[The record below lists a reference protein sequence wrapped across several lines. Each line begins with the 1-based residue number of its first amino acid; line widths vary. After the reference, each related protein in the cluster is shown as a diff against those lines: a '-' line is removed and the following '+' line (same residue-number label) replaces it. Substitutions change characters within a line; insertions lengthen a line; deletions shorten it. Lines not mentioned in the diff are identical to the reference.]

1 MKNQSKV
8 KDQSGSSNL
17 SLIGGFIALFCF
29 FAPWAGCG
37 RQVSSGM
44 DIASDEPEYYAI
56 LASAIVIIISFM
68 IFKSINKLSKSKLLI
83 GFTSLF
89 SLGFLL
95 IKLFEYLSDDT
106 SDYIKLKWG
115 VFATFLGFLLSL
127 IGVSYFRDKRA
138 KQQPDQIE

>member
-1 MKNQSKV
+1 MKNQTKG
-8 KDQSGSSNL
+8 KKQPGSSNI

-37 RQVSSGM
+37 RKVASGM
-44 DIASDEPEYYAI
+44 DIASDEPEYYLI
-56 LASAIVIIISFM
+56 LLCAIIIIASFL
-68 IFKSINKLSKSKLLI
+68 IFKSIDKLSKSKFLI
-83 GFTSLF
+83 GLTSLF

-95 IKLFEYLSDDT
+95 LKLIEYLSDDT

-127 IGVSYFRDKRA
+127 IGVSFFKEKRV
-138 KQQPDQIE
+138 KQSK